1 MIRIIMIV
9 LRLLYKLPYYL
20 FNLHKYK
27 SIDKYDEA
35 TRYNFVRSFLK
46 DVVHSANVDVV
57 CKGIENLPKESG
69 YLLTPNHQGLFDPV
83 IIGLTHPLPLTA
95 VAKIELI
102 KTPIVR
108 DIIEIL
114 EAKPMDRKDIR
125 GSLKIIRKVSEE
137 LQQGRN
143 YIIFPEG
150 TRSKQGNV
158 LLEFKGGSFKA
169 ATNAKKPIVPV
180 ACIDCYKVLDRNS
193 VRKIKAQ
200 VHYLEPIYYDEYKEM
215 SSVELA
221 QMVQTRIQAKM
232 DEVLK

>member
-1 MIRIIMIV
+1 
-9 LRLLYKLPYYL
+9 
-20 FNLHKYK
+20 
-27 SIDKYDEA
+27 
-35 TRYNFVRSFLK
+35 
-46 DVVHSANVDVV
+46 
-57 CKGIENLPKESG
+57 
-69 YLLTPNHQGLFDPV
+69 
-83 IIGLTHPLPLTA
+83 
-95 VAKIELI
+95 
-102 KTPIVR
+102 
-108 DIIEIL
+108 
-114 EAKPMDRKDIR
+114 MDRKDIR